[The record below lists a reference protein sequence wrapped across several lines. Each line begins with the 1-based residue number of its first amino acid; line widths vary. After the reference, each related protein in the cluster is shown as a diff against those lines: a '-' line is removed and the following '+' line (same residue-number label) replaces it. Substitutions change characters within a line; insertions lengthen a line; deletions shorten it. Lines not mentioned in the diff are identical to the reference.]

1 MKLVKKEKANMERT
15 GKLKWQ
21 VPRLIALNKVTK
33 GVGDTCEPGSMA
45 FGYCHGG
52 DTALTSCSDGGW
64 VD

>member
-1 MKLVKKEKANMERT
+1 MERT